1 MTAAAGPF
9 DEQVRQELEK
19 AVTMVSAA
27 RRLLATGTMVDLT
40 ALEGKVRFICETVA
54 AMGRDE
60 GRVMLPVME
69 SLMADL
75 DSLESAIRDRYE
87 PI

>member
-1 MTAAAGPF
+1 MTAAGNV
-9 DEQVRQELEK
+9 DEQVRQEMEK

-27 RRLLATGTMVDLT
+27 RRLLATGTMVDLA